1 MGLQSNDRD
10 EAQQLLIDEYVN
22 AKLFDSLSYQSILEG
37 EEKHIHAQLQKPN
50 FRHQIAKKEL
60 LAIYSGLIAWP
71 GSTNEKSAVT
81 LWHPIKIARTD
92 K

>member
-10 EAQQLLIDEYVN
+10 EAQQLLIDECVN

-60 LAIYSGLIAWP
+60 LAVYSGLIAWP

-81 LWHPIKIARTD
+81 LGHPKTIARTD